1 MSDARIG
8 ILDPGIGTGGASGT
22 SEELGEIARYLLNS
36 LTRTKVG
43 PQDAVNLIRAAR
55 EVREH
60 VRIEDHLVTE
70 TVVTALVG
78 KVQSGKTTGV
88 ALATSVLADSGVD
101 CFIVLTGTK
110 KTLTEQT
117 GGSLA
122 EMFGHFHD
130 HPNWFWNFVN
140 SSGKIDETFDALKN
154 HFDVPNPGNRRV
166 LLVVTIMKE
175 DDYLEA
181 LNEALNRLEAED
193 IDISGRFVVFDD
205 EADQGSPNRAR
216 VGSAQPSSLN
226 RLIGELRDKLGVHS
240 FIPVTATPQALLLD
254 LPDGFVRPDKAVL
267 LSPGSKYVGGR
278 VLFRENL
285 KHFLRTVLPPDMAAI
300 NNRSLEPPK
309 GMLDAVATFLL
320 TAQLIN
326 KTGNSPSPISMLI
339 HPHRETQSH
348 KHVIDWLNRILDFW
362 RSTVMNSSELSQEL
376 CFKIFERAAKD
387 LATSD
392 STSRITSAGY
402 STVGLDLE
410 HWIRDACA
418 PIRSPLLGI
427 RKISGQDSFSYK
439 EWDTKAMW
447 ILVGGDVLGRGFVV
461 EGLTTTYMTRDV
473 RPNARYN
480 MDTMQ
485 QRARFFG
492 YKREYLDVLRGWF
505 PPSLSE
511 KFEDYVLHEDVM
523 WLFLENQ
530 MKLGRNLRDARTIFL
545 ESEFG
550 RSTRTTANRGQSRS
564 QAIPSGWIK
573 QHYLFDQSLE
583 QNLVTFQ
590 EFVATKAEFGWW
602 HPPRFSKMDI
612 EFKSAVC
619 DVPTAIGLLDAWKF
633 ISVDMPV
640 VYALADHLKNLEL
653 DRKVRIIDM
662 TSKRT
667 SAGLQNEIR
676 ERGINSRHRDAYGAN
691 PWNFSDYAQITNLF
705 MGTAGQ
711 RDDDCFDED
720 SFLTIQVYAIKPTVS
735 NSQISSRV
743 GAIAIHFEDPLLK
756 RVLGERNGNQ

>member
-8 ILDPGIGTGGASGT
+8 ILDPGMGPDGASG
-22 SEELGEIARYLLNS
+22 SSDDLGEIASYLLNR
-36 LTRTKVG
+36 LTSTKIG

-60 VRIEDHLVTE
+60 VRIEDHLVAE

-122 EMFGHFHD
+122 DMFGQFKN

-140 SSGKIDETFDALKN
+140 SSGRIEETFDALKS
-154 HFDVPNPGNRRV
+154 HFDGPNSGNCRY

-181 LNEALNRLEAED
+181 LNAALTRLEAED
-193 IDISGRFVVFDD
+193 IDVSGRFVVFDD

-216 VGSAQPSSLN
+216 AGSAQPSSLN
-226 RLIGELRDKLGVHS
+226 RLIGEMRDRLGVHS

-254 LPDGFVRPDKAVL
+254 LPDGFVRPDKVVL

-278 VLFRENL
+278 VLFRENI
-285 KHFLRTVLPPDMAAI
+285 KHYLRTVLPPDVVAV
-300 NNRSLEPPK
+300 NSRSLEPPK
-309 GMLDAVATFLL
+309 GMLDALATFLL
-320 TAQLIN
+320 TAQIIK
-326 KTGNSPSPISMLI
+326 KTGDRPSPISMLI
-339 HPHRETQSH
+339 HPHRETGSH
-348 KHVIDWLNRILDFW
+348 KHVIDWLNQILEFW
-362 RSTVMNSSELSQEL
+362 RNTVTNSSDLSQEL
-376 CFKIFERAAKD
+376 CFTVFERAAQD

-392 STSRITSAGY
+392 STARISSAGY
-402 STVGLDLE
+402 STFGPDLE
-410 HWIRDACA
+410 RWIREACD

-473 RPNARYN
+473 RPNAKYN

-550 RSTRTTANRGQSRS
+550 RSTRTTANRGRSRS

-590 EFVATKAEFGWW
+590 EFVTINGEFHWW
-602 HPPRFSKMDI
+602 HPSRFSNPDI

-619 DVPTAIGLLDAWKF
+619 NVSTAIGLLEAWKS

-640 VYALADHLKNLEL
+640 IFALVDHLKSLEL

-662 TSKRT
+662 ASKKT
-667 SAGLQNEIR
+667 FTGLQNEIR
-676 ERGINSRHRDAYGAN
+676 ERGINSRHRDAYGLN

-720 SFLTIQVYAIKPTVS
+720 SFLTIQVYAIKPTVP
-735 NSQISSRV
+735 NSPISSRV
-743 GAIAIHFEDPLLK
+743 GAIAIHFDDPLLK